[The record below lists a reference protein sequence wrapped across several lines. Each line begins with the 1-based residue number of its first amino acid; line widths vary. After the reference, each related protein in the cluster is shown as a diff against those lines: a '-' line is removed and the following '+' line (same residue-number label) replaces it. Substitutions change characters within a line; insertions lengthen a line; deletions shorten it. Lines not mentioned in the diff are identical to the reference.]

1 MKKKNVE
8 KAETREMKILKLI
21 LLVFSKRKRR
31 YFISETRTGYNK
43 NSYSE
48 KKLALGNKN

>member
-21 LLVFSKRKRR
+21 LLLFSKRKRR